1 MKKLDGQA
9 LPDRGTAST
18 KIPWLE
24 LAWPIQRI
32 TKRPVWLKQSE
43 QEGNC

>member
-9 LPDRGTAST
+9 LPDKGTAST
-18 KIPWLE
+18 KISQLDLPE
-24 LAWPIQRI
+24 RI

-43 QEGNC
+43 QEGDC